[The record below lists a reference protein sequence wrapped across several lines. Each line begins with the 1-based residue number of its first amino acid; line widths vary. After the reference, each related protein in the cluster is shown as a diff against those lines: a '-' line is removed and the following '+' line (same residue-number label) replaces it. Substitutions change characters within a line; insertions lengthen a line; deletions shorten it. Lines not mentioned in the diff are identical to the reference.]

1 MAATVK
7 LATARELV
15 EAGSVRSASI
25 IGQAGGYAVLL
36 KVGMQERALSTKTG
50 QPRLFTGLDAAA
62 RVLRDSLGVA
72 RFDVDAS
79 GYSASDLSRR
89 RRPDRTAA
97 LRELHAAAE
106 HDAWF
111 RAEVRQALN
120 EAADP
125 ETEWVSHEEVA
136 RESVKAQERYRAM
149 SQQREQGK
157 PSA

>member
-7 LATARELV
+7 LSTARELV
-15 EAGSVRSASI
+15 EAGSVRHASI

-36 KVGMQERALSTKTG
+36 RVGMQERALSTKGGT
-50 QPRLFTGLDAAA
+50 PRLFAGLDAAA
-62 RVLRDSLGVA
+62 RVLRDALGVA

-79 GYSASDLSRR
+79 GYSAADARR
-89 RRPDRTAA
+89 RRPDRSAA

-111 RAEVRQALN
+111 GRDVQQALK

-125 ETEWVSHEEVA
+125 ATEWVSQDDAEREAAAA
-136 RESVKAQERYRAM
+136 RKRYRAM
-149 SQQREQGK
+149 AERQEK
-157 PSA
+157 AKASA